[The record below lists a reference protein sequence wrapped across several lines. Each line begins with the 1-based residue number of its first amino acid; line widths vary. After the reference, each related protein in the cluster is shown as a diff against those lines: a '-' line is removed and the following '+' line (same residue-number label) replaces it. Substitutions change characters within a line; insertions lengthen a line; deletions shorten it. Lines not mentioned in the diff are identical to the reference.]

1 MANYAVNG
9 VPLFGPAQSGA
20 EHHRRWLRT
29 DDPLAVVDS
38 LRDVSRSAERIFGV
52 GLQPLLLDFVMLVR
66 SARAAAAVGGLDR
79 RRTLGRFLSQVLG
92 TSWGLAGELLL
103 KTALYGELGG
113 SVVLIKSIG

>member
-52 GLQPLLLDFVMLVR
+52 GLQPLLLSVGSIAAALGAAPDEVANLVQAM
-66 SARAAAAVGGLDR
+66 ARAGLLR
-79 RRTLGRFLSQVLG
+79 CWPR
-92 TSWGLAGELLL
+92 
-103 KTALYGELGG
+103 
-113 SVVLIKSIG
+113 